1 MAPQKPLSPQQWIYK
16 LAVLFV
22 LCYFGVIKLK
32 YLMTDNLWPDEALY
46 AWQGEKIFENPL
58 FIFSKNFSYPS
69 LLPVLLSFGNFLPH
83 PLFFYKLFSLF
94 TSLLGLAAIY
104 QLGALIS
111 NPALGL
117 YAAILL
123 GANTIYYTVT
133 TKILLDGPL
142 TVCVIYI
149 ALFLIKTH
157 VSPSWKNA
165 VFLTVFCSAAV
176 LIKIP
181 IAMLL
186 LPWLAVTALSFTLDK
201 RRHGL
206 PRIVTPLIV
215 TLLVSVFYLLR
226 NILIA
231 GQPFSSLTALSGKY
245 FIHKDPFCYLRNYL
259 ILLPNTFLPLVL
271 LGLAGLMK
279 KEREIVV
286 VLLSWLIWLG
296 LISFIPE
303 KVPRY
308 FLPVIP
314 CFILLSGIGIET
326 AVKLLIPAKRQAQNI
341 VTACWVLLIGATLTI
356 TPPEK
361 RIPSIKEQ
369 LHAFT
374 GLREAGAW
382 LAENVKKDTV
392 VISSSIRSLR
402 YFSGIEFKEDSGH
415 LVPLPATRTG
425 WEHLLAENPGP
436 LILEYS
442 RWQRVP
448 YLDPDGPSGTGMA
461 DVLVQEGFTK
471 ELTIIKPWFFTDGYS
486 ADMPVVWLFS
496 RPASRH

>member
-1 MAPQKPLSPQQWIYK
+1 MVPQKPISPQQWIYK
-16 LAVLFV
+16 LGFLFV
-22 LCYFGVIKLK
+22 LCYFGMIKLK

-69 LLPVLLSFGNFLPH
+69 LLPVLLSFGNFFPY
-83 PLFFYKLFSLF
+83 PLFFYKLFSLS
-94 TSLLGLAAIY
+94 TGLLGLVAIY

-111 NPALGL
+111 TPALGL

-123 GANTIYYTVT
+123 GTNTIYYTIT
-133 TKILLDGPL
+133 TKILLDGLL

-149 ALFLIKTH
+149 AFFLIKTSA
-157 VSPSWKNA
+157 SPSWKNT

-181 IAMLL
+181 IAMLI
-186 LPWLAVTALSFTLDK
+186 LPWLAVTALSLTLDK
-201 RRHGL
+201 RWQEL
-206 PRIVTPLIV
+206 PKSVTPLIV
-215 TLLVSVFYLLR
+215 TLLVSAFYLLR
-226 NILIA
+226 NILIT

-245 FIHKDPFCYLRNYL
+245 FIHRDPFCYLRNYL

-271 LGLAGLMK
+271 LGFAGLMK
-279 KEREIVV
+279 KKKEIVS
-286 VLLSWLIWLG
+286 VLLGWLIWLG
-296 LISFIPE
+296 IISFVPE

-326 AVKLLIPAKRQAQNI
+326 AVKMLIPGRHRAQSI
-341 VTACWVLLIGATLTI
+341 ATACWVLLIGAMLTI
-356 TPPEK
+356 TPPER
-361 RIPSIKEQ
+361 RIPSIKKQ
-369 LHAFT
+369 LYAFT
-374 GLREAGAW
+374 GLRETGAW
-382 LAENVKKDTV
+382 IAENIKEDTV
-392 VISSSIRSLR
+392 VISSSIRALR
-402 YFSGIEFKEDSGH
+402 YFSGIEFKEESGH
-415 LVPLPATRTG
+415 LVPLPATRAE
-425 WEHLLAENPGP
+425 WDHLLAENPGP

-448 YLDPDGPSGTGMA
+448 YLDPDGPPGTGMA
-461 DVLVQEGFTK
+461 DVLIQGGFTK

-486 ADMPVVWLFS
+486 TDMPVVWLFS
-496 RPASRH
+496 RPARH